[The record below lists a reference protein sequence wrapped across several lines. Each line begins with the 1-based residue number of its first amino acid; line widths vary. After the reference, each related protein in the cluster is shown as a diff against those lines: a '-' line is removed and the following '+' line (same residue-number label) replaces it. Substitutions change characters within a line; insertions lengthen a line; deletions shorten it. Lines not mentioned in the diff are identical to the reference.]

1 MLLCFKVEEILWVQV
16 RAKTSFLLGVL
27 YRPNYS
33 DMLTCE
39 KENLEEN
46 ILNAIS
52 ISKNTILAGADLFDP
67 SKLVT
72 KQLKIYTQ
80 K

>member
-1 MLLCFKVEEILWVQV
+1 
-16 RAKTSFLLGVL
+16 
-27 YRPNYS
+27 
-33 DMLTCE
+33 MLTCE

-72 KQLKIYTQ
+72 KQLKNILKSNGSIQHIKNIPGLTIYLL
-80 K
+80 KKFIR